1 MDRAAEA
8 MERIN
13 SSIDAKGNS
22 AQVAALQLQAMMALG
37 QYEEIRA
44 LASRWLKGARREG
57 HDSER
62 LRAAAA
68 MWQRGAAHAG

>member
-1 MDRAAEA
+1 MDR
-8 MERIN
+8 IN
-13 SSIDAKGNS
+13 RSIDAKGNS

-37 QYEEIRA
+37 QYEEIRS
-44 LASRWLKGARREG
+44 LAARWLKGTRREG
-57 HDSER
+57 HESER